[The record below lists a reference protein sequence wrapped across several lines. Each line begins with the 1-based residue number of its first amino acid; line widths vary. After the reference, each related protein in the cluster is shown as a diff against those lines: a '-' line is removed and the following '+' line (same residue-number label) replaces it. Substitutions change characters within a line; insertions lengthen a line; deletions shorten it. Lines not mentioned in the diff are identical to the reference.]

1 MSKVMTIASSWGWWT
16 LSTSLSLNVM
26 ACSSVT
32 LILGDHPESWT
43 FCTTFRYV
51 FLDLEDCL
59 IEVLPMI
66 TFISPSGGH
75 DDSSSFPFNFS
86 SLWSCPRKFLNFP
99 CLMRFSICCFK
110 SKHSSMSCPWS
121 LWKRQYLFLL
131 YLLGSPF
138 IFFRPLQGWIILDL
152 HEHLFKWHDQG
163 RILLTLVLKNLLS
176 CCLDLSFLL
185 SGLSLGGD
193 PA

>member
-1 MSKVMTIASSWGWWT
+1 MTIALSCGWWT

-32 LILGDHPESWT
+32 LVLGDRPESWT

-59 IEVLPMI
+59 IEVPPMI

-86 SLWSCPRKFLNFP
+86 SLWSCLMKFLNFP
-99 CLMRFSICCFK
+99 CLMRFFICCFK
-110 SKHSSMSCPWS
+110 SKHSSVSCPWS

-131 YLLGSPF
+131 HLLGSPF
-138 IFFRPLQGWIILDL
+138 IFFWPLQGWIILDL

-163 RILLTLVLKNLLS
+163 RILLTPVLKNLLS

-185 SGLSLGGD
+185 SGLSLDED

>member
-1 MSKVMTIASSWGWWT
+1 MSKVMTIASSCGWWT

-75 DDSSSFPFNFS
+75 DDSSSYPFNFS

-110 SKHSSMSCPWS
+110 SKHSSVSCLWS

-131 YLLGSPF
+131 HLLGSPF

-163 RILLTLVLKNLLS
+163 RILLTPVLKNLLS

-185 SGLSLGGD
+185 SGLSLD
-193 PA
+193 EDLA